1 MQGGELASGAHLR
14 APWEPTSSVSEA
26 LEAWRKSCGSWHIPL
41 CPTPPGPSCIRCVP
55 GVGLSEDG
63 SLVGWGGVLVDA
75 AVGLDR
81 TAVSASPLVPPGL
94 DGTLPSAP
102 DPGSPPSVLLHLAFD
117 ATQVLLGSAGGQHG
131 ARLGALPEGTT
142 VWRKLNREQVAKC
155 QVALCSHPECPEVEA
170 TTALGAQGEG
180 FG

>member
-1 MQGGELASGAHLR
+1 MS
-14 APWEPTSSVSEA
+14 
-26 LEAWRKSCGSWHIPL
+26 
-41 CPTPPGPSCIRCVP
+41 

-63 SLVGWGGVLVDA
+63 RLGGWGGVLVDA
-75 AVGLDR
+75 AVGLGR

-94 DGTLPSAP
+94 DGTRPSAP
-102 DPGSPPSVLLHLAFD
+102 DPGSLPSVSLRLAFD

-131 ARLGALPEGTT
+131 ARLRALPVGAT

-155 QVALCSHPECPEVEA
+155 QVALCSCPECPEVEV
-170 TTALGAQGEG
+170 TTALGAQEGG